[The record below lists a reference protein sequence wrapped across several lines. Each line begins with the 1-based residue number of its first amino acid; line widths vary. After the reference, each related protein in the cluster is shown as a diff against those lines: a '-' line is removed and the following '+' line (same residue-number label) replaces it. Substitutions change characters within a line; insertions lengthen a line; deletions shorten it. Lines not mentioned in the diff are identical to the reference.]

1 MDRWLTVF
9 KSHDMKRV
17 VNTTVCVL
25 YVLQSSGP
33 PYLNSRV
40 ECGLFHVLQTLK
52 QEVGVLGKGES
63 KDGE

>member
-1 MDRWLTVF
+1 MDRGLTVF

-40 ECGLFHVLQTLK
+40 ECDLLHVLQTLK

>member
-33 PYLNSRV
+33 PDLSSRV
-40 ECGLFHVLQTLK
+40 ECDLLHVLQTLK
-52 QEVGVLGKGES
+52 QEVGVLGKGEGG
-63 KDGE
+63 DGE

>member
-17 VNTTVCVL
+17 VNTTVCIL

-40 ECGLFHVLQTLK
+40 ECDLLHVLQTLK
-52 QEVGVLGKGES
+52 QVGVLGKGGGG
-63 KDGE
+63 DGE

>member
-33 PYLNSRV
+33 PDLSSRV
-40 ECGLFHVLQTLK
+40 ECDLLHVLQTLK

>member
-40 ECGLFHVLQTLK
+40 ECDLLHVLQTLK

-63 KDGE
+63 KDSE

>member
-25 YVLQSSGP
+25 YVFQSSGP

-40 ECGLFHVLQTLK
+40 ECDLLHVLQTLK

>member
-1 MDRWLTVF
+1 MDRWLAVF

-33 PYLNSRV
+33 LYLNSHV
-40 ECGLFHVLQTLK
+40 ECDLLHVLQTLR
-52 QEVGVLGKGES
+52 QQVSMLGKGGG
-63 KDGE
+63 GEGE

>member
-33 PYLNSRV
+33 PYLDSRV
-40 ECGLFHVLQTLK
+40 ECDLLHVLQTLK
-52 QEVGVLGKGES
+52 QEVGVLGKGGGG
-63 KDGE
+63 DGE